1 MRDSTGISVFASS
14 LALTI
19 TIEASSQA
27 SGDEVHLHPGGQGYW
42 VARMVGRLGEKCVLS
57 TFLGGEAG
65 LVLAA
70 LVASETLTL
79 APTWQQAE
87 SPVYIHDRRS
97 GQRVTVAERPHRKPT
112 RHELDDFYS
121 RTLET
126 AIEAG
131 TCVVT
136 GRYLGGGL
144 PASFFTRLAADLH
157 ATGVLAIGDLH
168 GRDLDAFLKG
178 GPLDLLKVSADDL
191 KSDGVLTSHEEGELK
206 KAITR
211 ILRRGVGGVV
221 ISGAGEATLAHIDGV
236 WFRVRQPTL
245 EAADHRGSGDSMT
258 AGLTVARVRREDAEK
273 MLRLAAAAGAA
284 NVVRRGLGN
293 ADRDLIEAL
302 QSQVEVEEL
311 RSP

>member
-1 MRDSTGISVFASS
+1 MNDTRISVFASS
-14 LALTI
+14 LVLTI
-19 TIEASSQA
+19 TVEASSHA
-27 SGDEVHLHPGGQGYW
+27 GGDEIHLHPGGQGYW
-42 VARMVGRLGEKCVLS
+42 VARMVGRLGENCVLS
-57 TFLGGEAG
+57 TCLGGEAG

-70 LVASETLTL
+70 LVASDTLML

-97 GQRVTVAERPHRKPT
+97 GQRVPVAERPHRKPT
-112 RHELDDFYS
+112 RHEQDDFYS

-131 TCVVT
+131 SCVVT

-144 PASFFTRLAADLH
+144 PATFLTRLAADLA
-157 ATGVLAIGDLH
+157 ATGVTAIGDLH

-191 KSDGVLTSHEEGELK
+191 KSDGVLTSDHESEVK

-211 ILRRGVGGVV
+211 ILRRGVTGVV
-221 ISGAGEATLAHIDGV
+221 VSGAGQMSLASIDGA
-236 WFRVRQPTL
+236 WYRVHQPTL

-258 AGLTVARVRREDAEK
+258 AGLTVARVRGEDAGK
-273 MLRLAAAAGAA
+273 MLRLGAAAGAA

-302 QSQVEVEEL
+302 QSQVEVEEVA
-311 RSP
+311 SP